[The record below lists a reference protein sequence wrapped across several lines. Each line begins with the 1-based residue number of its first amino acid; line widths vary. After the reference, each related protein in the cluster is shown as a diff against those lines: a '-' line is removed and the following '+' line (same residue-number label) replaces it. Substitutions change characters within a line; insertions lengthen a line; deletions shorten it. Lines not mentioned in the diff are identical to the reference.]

1 MNDDRQRDDT
11 GKYTE
16 EITLDSVLTVF
27 EEVEIPVL
35 TSNDVA
41 DHLGC
46 SRASAYNKLETLSEE
61 EELIKKDVGAKGC
74 VYILWDD

>member
-1 MNDDRQRDDT
+1 MNDDRQRDEG

-16 EITLDSVLTVF
+16 EISLNDALAVF

-46 SRASAYNKLETLSEE
+46 SRASAYNKLETLSDEG
-61 EELIKKDVGAKGC
+61 ELIKKNVGAKGC